1 MKLAKTIIKEEL
13 ELVILSIEQIKIVW
27 FSTFKASILLL

>member
-1 MKLAKTIIKEEL
+1 MKLAKTILKEEL
-13 ELVILSIEQIKIVW
+13 ELVILSIEPIKIVW